1 MTSPGDGRWYG
12 EAGCKSAWHCHIT
25 SMKPIIHGITAV
37 IFGTGLALAASIA
50 PANAGCLPG
59 QTCWAPPQLQNSP
72 LPPRRDDSAQQQ
84 YNQDRATLS
93 QQRQDL
99 IQGRAN
105 FRTPPAGQTPLDRVQ
120 QREQLRQD
128 HDQMLQMQQN
138 LQQSQQH
145 MLDQSRPPAPTP
157 YLPKP

>member
-1 MTSPGDGRWYG
+1 
-12 EAGCKSAWHCHIT
+12 
-25 SMKPIIHGITAV
+25 MKPVIYGIAAV
-37 IFGTGLALAASIA
+37 IFGTGLALAGAIA

-59 QTCWAPPQLQNSP
+59 QTCWQPPQLQNSP

-84 YNQDRATLS
+84 FNQDRATLN
-93 QQRQDL
+93 QQRQNS
-99 IQGRAN
+99 IQDRSN
-105 FRTPPAGQTPLDRVQ
+105 FRMPPAGQTPLDRIQ

-128 HDQMLQMQQN
+128 RDQTLQMQQN
-138 LQQSQQH
+138 LQQSQQR